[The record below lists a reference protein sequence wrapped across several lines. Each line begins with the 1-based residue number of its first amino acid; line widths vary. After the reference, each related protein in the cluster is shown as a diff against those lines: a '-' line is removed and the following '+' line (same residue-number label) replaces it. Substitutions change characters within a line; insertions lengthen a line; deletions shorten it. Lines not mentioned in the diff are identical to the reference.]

1 MELYLNT
8 TTGEWFD
15 ANGNPFANNT
25 PQIAYK
31 QHEYIVIWLK
41 ESTPDAGELGVDPR
55 EWPVSSYSYYADL
68 GALLTVDNDY
78 THKLQ
83 GVTNSDYAAGAV
95 ATITATIAEATNAL
109 LPSKG
114 TVRLFSSAGTFESL
128 LYESRSINGTSVTF
142 TLAEGSTLANSYSAG
157 AMCDCDQAPYLQAY
171 FIPEYSV
178 ISDGMLQFEVIAD
191 SLRLREAFDYGNV
204 ESLPVQGMEL
214 LLFGVSEDGTQTP
227 MASYLLDTFALVGTL
242 GAVGMDAEI
251 PDPTKNQLA
260 ALVGVLMSRGMQV
273 ETRLNSDQTELRVKL
288 TNLSVDAWSDWFA
301 ISTIRG
307 ADGAKGD
314 KGDKGDKG
322 EDGKTPIRG
331 VDYFTT
337 EDVAVLLEELKVR
350 MAKTLITDTTSTA
363 VTLASLQTNALYRY
377 TQPLTSIDI
386 SNVTDTTLETDIEFT
401 AAEGFQLLLP
411 ANVKVETGLSFNAGG
426 SYLINFYANHV
437 VAGEFVAGDDV

>member
-15 ANGNPFANNT
+15 AAGNPFANNT

-31 QHEYIVIWLK
+31 QHEFVMIWMK
-41 ESTPDAGELGVDPR
+41 ESTPDAGELGVNPR

-114 TVRLFSSAGTFESL
+114 TVRVFSSAGTFESL

-142 TLAEGSTLANSYSAG
+142 TLAKGSTLANSYNAG
-157 AMCDCDQAPYLQAY
+157 AVCDCDQAPYLQAY

-178 ISDGMLQFEVIAD
+178 LSDGMLQFELIAD

-260 ALVGVLMSRGMQV
+260 ALVGMLMNQGLLVESRQNGG
-273 ETRLNSDQTELRVKL
+273 QTELRVKL
-288 TNLSVDAWSDWFA
+288 ANLSSDAWSDWFA

-307 ADGAKGD
+307 ADGE

-322 EDGKTPIRG
+322 EDGYTPVRG
-331 VDYFTT
+331 VDYYTA

-350 MAKTLITDTTSTA
+350 LAKTRITDNTSTT
-363 VTLASLQTNALYRY
+363 VTLSSLQTNALYEY
-377 TQPLTSIDI
+377 TQPLTSLTID
-386 SNVTDTTLETDIEFT
+386 VVEDTTLETDISFT
-401 AAEGFQLLLP
+401 AGEGFQLYVP
-411 ANVKVETGLSFNAGG
+411 EDVKVITNLGFNAGNN
-426 SYLINFYANHV
+426 YLINIYAKRL
-437 VAGEFVAGDDV
+437 VAGEFEG

>member
-15 ANGNPFANNT
+15 AAGNPFANNT

-31 QHEYIVIWLK
+31 QHEFVMIWMK
-41 ESTPDAGELGVDPR
+41 ESTPDAGELGVNPR

-114 TVRLFSSAGTFESL
+114 TVRVFSSAGAFESL
-128 LYESRSINGTSVTF
+128 LYESRSIEGTSVTF

-157 AMCDCDQAPYLQAY
+157 AVCDCDQAPYLQAY

-178 ISDGMLQFEVIAD
+178 LSDGMLQFEVIAD

-260 ALVGVLMSRGMQV
+260 ALVGMLMSRGLQV
-273 ETRLNSDQTELRVKL
+273 ETRQNETNSEIRIKFANLND
-288 TNLSVDAWSDWFA
+288 DAWSDWV
-301 ISTIRG
+301 ILPTIQ
-307 ADGAKGD
+307 
-314 KGDKGDKG
+314 G
-322 EDGKTPIRG
+322 EQGEPGEPGSSGYTPQRG
-331 VDYFTT
+331 VDYW
-337 EDVAVLLEELKVR
+337 
-350 MAKTLITDTTSTA
+350 TDADKAEIKSY
-363 VTLASLQTNALYRY
+363 VDNAIL
-377 TQPLTSIDI
+377 
-386 SNVTDTTLETDIEFT
+386 NG
-401 AAEGFQLLLP
+401 AW
-411 ANVKVETGLSFNAGG
+411 
-426 SYLINFYANHV
+426 
-437 VAGEFVAGDDV
+437 